1 MKNLLEIL
9 QNLPWPKIARIATP
23 VLALLLVIYVVAT
36 PIGPVSGYFIGGTA
50 TEAPAAWPDTSDVH
64 EILLKVPG
72 FPPRVVT
79 IWVIEYTGDL
89 YVVGSPDNGW
99 TSRIGDRGK
108 VAMRLGD
115 NTYSLVATRTTVEL
129 EEIIT
134 TYAAK
139 YIDDY
144 PDIVNSFPSV
154 EEAKGQAAVFR
165 LTAF

>member
-1 MKNLLEIL
+1 MKSFSRCR
-9 QNLPWPKIARIATP
+9 ASR
-23 VLALLLVIYVVAT
+23 
-36 PIGPVSGYFIGGTA
+36 
-50 TEAPAAWPDTSDVH
+50 
-64 EILLKVPG
+64 
-72 FPPRVVT
+72 PRVVT

-134 TYAAK
+134 AYAAK

-154 EEAKGQAAVFR
+154 EEAKGLAAVFR